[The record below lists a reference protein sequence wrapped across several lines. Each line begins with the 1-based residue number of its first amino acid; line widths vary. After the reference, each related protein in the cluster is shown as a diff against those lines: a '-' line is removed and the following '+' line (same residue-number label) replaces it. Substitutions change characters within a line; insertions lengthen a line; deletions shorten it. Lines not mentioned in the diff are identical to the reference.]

1 MWWMS
6 TKDDAWKAGIEEKD
20 KLSSEVVERAVWEGI
35 VDNVRVK
42 FVP

>member
-1 MWWMS
+1 MIF
-6 TKDDAWKAGIEEKD
+6 KDDTWKAGIEEKD
-20 KLSSEVVERAVWEGI
+20 RLASEVVERAVWEGI